1 MQAVDSS
8 GTGSGFVVRVSV
20 AGLGDQSLQE
30 PETSEAG
37 ATRSVL
43 VEVV

>member
-1 MQAVDSS
+1 MQAVGLS
-8 GTGSGFVVRVSV
+8 GTGSGFVDRVSV
-20 AGLGDQSLQE
+20 GVLDDQSLQE

>member
-1 MQAVDSS
+1 MQAVGLS
-8 GTGSGFVVRVSV
+8 GNGSGFLSV
-20 AGLGDQSLQE
+20 GGLDDQSLQE
-30 PETSEAG
+30 LETSEAG

>member
-1 MQAVDSS
+1 MQEVGLS
-8 GTGSGFVVRVSV
+8 GTGSGFVGPVSFG
-20 AGLGDQSLQE
+20 GLDDQSRQE

-43 VEVV
+43 GEVA